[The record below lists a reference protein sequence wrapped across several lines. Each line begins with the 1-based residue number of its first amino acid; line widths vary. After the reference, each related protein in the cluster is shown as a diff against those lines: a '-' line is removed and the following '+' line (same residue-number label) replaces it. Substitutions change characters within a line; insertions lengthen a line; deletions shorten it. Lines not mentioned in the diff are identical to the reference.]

1 MSQIE
6 KEIYSQPAVLE
17 RLLARES
24 KRTRKIGASIKR
36 SAKRSAVRTV
46 FMVAR
51 GSSDNAGLYGKYL
64 FGARNSL
71 VTAMAAPS
79 LFTLYKQPPDLSGC
93 LVLAI
98 SQSGASK
105 DLGRV
110 LEEARRQGSRTL
122 VITNTPGSPLADL
135 ADDVIPLHAGV
146 ERSVAATKSYTAQLL
161 SLAMLSVALRGSEKD
176 IEKLA
181 RVPQALQ
188 AVLDG
193 AEPIAAA
200 AERYRYMQ
208 RLAVIG
214 RGYNYS
220 TAFELS
226 LKLKELAYLNA
237 EPSSSADFRHGPIA
251 VVEEGFPVMLIA
263 PSGKTLADMLALAGA
278 LSKRRAELI
287 VISDNKR
294 LRAQATTPLA
304 YGSGLP
310 EWLSPLLA
318 VVPGQL
324 FAMHLAAARG
334 CPLDKPRGLTKV
346 TVTY

>member
-6 KEIYSQPAVLE
+6 KEIYSQPIVLD
-17 RLLARES
+17 RLLTRES
-24 KRTRKIGASIKR
+24 RRVRKIGASIKR
-36 SAKRSAVRTV
+36 SGVRTV

-64 FGARNSL
+64 FGARNGL
-71 VTAMAAPS
+71 VTAMATPS

-98 SQSGASK
+98 SQSGASD
-105 DLGRV
+105 DLSRV
-110 LEEARRQGSRTL
+110 LDEARRQGSRRL
-122 VITNTPGSPLADL
+122 VITNTPASPLAKL

-146 ERSVAATKSYTAQLL
+146 EKSVAATKSYTAQLL
-161 SLAMLSVALRGSEKD
+161 SLSMLSAALRVSQKD
-176 IEKLA
+176 FQALA

-188 AVLDG
+188 SVLDG
-193 AEPIAAA
+193 AKKIAAS

-214 RGYNYS
+214 RGYNYA
-220 TAFELS
+220 TAFELA

-251 VVEEGFPVMLIA
+251 VVEDGFPVLLIA
-263 PSGKTLADMLALAGA
+263 PRGKTMADMRALVES

-287 VISDNKR
+287 VISDNAK
-294 LRAQATTPLA
+294 LRALAKTPLA
-304 YGSGLP
+304 CGSGLP
-310 EWLSPLLA
+310 EWLSPMLA

-334 CPLDKPRGLTKV
+334 CPLDKPRGLSKV
-346 TVTY
+346 TITR

>member
-1 MSQIE
+1 MSHIE
-6 KEIYSQPAVLE
+6 KEIYSQPVVLE

-24 KRTRKIGASIKR
+24 KRVRRIAESIRASKV
-36 SAKRSAVRTV
+36 KTV

-64 FGARNSL
+64 FGARNRL
-71 VTAMAAPS
+71 VTAMATPS
-79 LFTLYKQPPDLSGC
+79 LFTLYKQPPDISGC

-98 SQSGASK
+98 SQSGASE
-105 DLGRV
+105 DLSQV
-110 LEEARRQGSRTL
+110 LDQARRQGNRTI
-122 VITNTPGSPLADL
+122 VITNTPASPLADL

-161 SLAMLSVALRGSEKD
+161 ALAMLSVALRGSEKD

-214 RGYNYS
+214 RGYNYA

-237 EPSSSADFRHGPIA
+237 EPFSSADFRHGPIA

-263 PSGKTLADMLALAGA
+263 PSGKTLADMRALAGA

-287 VISDNKR
+287 VISDNDR

-304 YGSGLP
+304 CGSGLP
-310 EWLSPLLA
+310 EWLSPLLM

-346 TVTY
+346 TITS

>member
-1 MSQIE
+1 
-6 KEIYSQPAVLE
+6 
-17 RLLARES
+17 
-24 KRTRKIGASIKR
+24 
-36 SAKRSAVRTV
+36 
-46 FMVAR
+46 MVAR

-64 FGARNSL
+64 FGARNRL
-71 VTAMAAPS
+71 VTAMATPS
-79 LFTLYKQPPDLSGC
+79 LFTLYKQPPDISGC

-98 SQSGASK
+98 SQSGASE
-105 DLGRV
+105 DLSQV
-110 LEEARRQGSRTL
+110 LDQARRQGNRTI
-122 VITNTPGSPLADL
+122 VITNTPASPLADL

-161 SLAMLSVALRGSEKD
+161 ALAMLSVALRGSEKD

-214 RGYNYS
+214 RGYNYA

-237 EPSSSADFRHGPIA
+237 EPFSSADFRHGPIA

-263 PSGKTLADMLALAGA
+263 PSGKTLADMRALAGA

-287 VISDNKR
+287 VISDNDR

-304 YGSGLP
+304 CGSGLP
-310 EWLSPLLA
+310 EWLSPLLM

-346 TVTY
+346 TITS

>member
-1 MSQIE
+1 MSHLE
-6 KEIYSQPAVLE
+6 KEIFSQPEVLE

-24 KRTRKIGASIKR
+24 KRVAKIAASLER
-36 SAKRSAVRTV
+36 SGVDTL

-64 FGARNSL
+64 FGARNRL
-71 VTAMAAPS
+71 VTAMATPS
-79 LFTLYKQPPDLSGC
+79 LFTLYKRPPDLRRC

-98 SQSGASK
+98 SQSGASE
-105 DLGRV
+105 DLGQV
-110 LEEARRQGSRTL
+110 LEEAGRQGSRRL
-122 VITNTPGSPLADL
+122 VITNTPHSPLAGL

-161 SLAMLSVALRGSEKD
+161 ALAMLSAGLKGRRKDLQALD
-176 IEKLA
+176 
-181 RVPQALQ
+181 RVPGALKK
-188 AVLDG
+188 VLERAG
-193 AEPIAAA
+193 RIPAA

-214 RGYNYS
+214 RGYNYA

-251 VVEEGFPVMLIA
+251 VVEEGFPVMLVA
-263 PSGKTLADMLALAGA
+263 PRGKTLADMRALAEA
-278 LSKRRAELI
+278 LQGRRAELI
-287 VISDNKR
+287 VISDNR
-294 LRAQATTPLA
+294 EMLSYSRTPLTL
-304 YGSGLP
+304 GTGMP
-310 EWLSPLLA
+310 EWLSPLLV

-334 CPLDKPRGLTKV
+334 YPLDRPRGLSKV
-346 TVTY
+346 TVTR